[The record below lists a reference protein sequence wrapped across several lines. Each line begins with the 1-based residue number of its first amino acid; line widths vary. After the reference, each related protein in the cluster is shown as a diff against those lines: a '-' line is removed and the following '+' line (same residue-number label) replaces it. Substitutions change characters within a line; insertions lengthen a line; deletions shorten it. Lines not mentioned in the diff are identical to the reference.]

1 MKPEINSEAA
11 ETVQT
16 GSDPAV
22 APSTSCSASS
32 RGGRT
37 VVSNKQKRG
46 FADSL
51 YHLLMTSPE
60 TGRRMGFYAVGNAPN
75 GNLRIGMGTP
85 DEKEFWILDITLTE
99 ASEFEVKAIKNLSPQ
114 NKNETPWEKT
124 TLKILPQNACLSHGE
139 GEKRS

>member
-1 MKPEINSEAA
+1 MSKNNVDEASDGGLPPR
-11 ETVQT
+11 T
-16 GSDPAV
+16 G
-22 APSTSCSASS
+22 SASS
-32 RGGRT
+32 RGGRS

-99 ASEFEVKAIKNLSPQ
+99 ASEFEVKAIKNLSPS

-124 TLKILPQNACLSHGE
+124 TLKIVSDPSPGQNADVE
-139 GEKRS
+139 APKQKR